1 MTSDL
6 EELIRRRVGVS
17 LDRLPLLERLGMLR
31 RNAIFLRGGKWLPD
45 QNDGTRVRKVVGP
58 DWVQALW
65 RAQQPSS
72 PSP

>member
-17 LDRLPLLERLGMLR
+17 LDRLPLLERLEMLR